1 MAFYRGSNRN
11 RSYNKRPS
19 VCQFCAD
26 KVTQLD
32 YKNLDIVARQIDP
45 EGKIR
50 PRRRTGTCARHQRMV
65 AIAVKRARH
74 MALLA
79 FDRGTWI

>member
-11 RSYNKRPS
+11 RSYNRRPS

-74 MALLA
+74 MALL
-79 FDRGTWI
+79 